1 MLKGL
6 RLPLIIL
13 LLAAIFLSVAV
24 YIRFGNNGESDTPV
38 GDADVSVV
46 TVTPTITPTTA
57 SPTPTPPPTQVPI
70 PTVEDKLQPVP
81 GQLTEGV
88 VGNIGKLNP
97 LYASF
102 NAVDH
107 DITALIFEGLTNIN
121 EFGEVV
127 PDLAER
133 WRASR
138 DGLDYIFALRRDV
151 LWHDGV
157 PFTSADVKYTIDV
170 MRSGDFQGDS
180 SLTTFW
186 RTVEMTVID
195 DYTIRFRLVQPL
207 ASFPEHLRIGMLPQ
221 HVLEGYPITGL
232 DQHPFNLDPIGTGP
246 YQFETLLTNQGQI
259 AAVVL
264 RAAPVYRERQP
275 AEPLA
280 IDRLIIRTYGTPEEA
295 LAAYLAGEVNSL
307 AHIPADFMP
316 QLASFPHM
324 ALHTTVLPSVGMLI
338 YNWQENEIGY
348 FTEQRARSALA
359 RALDADSLIDQ
370 TMGTSAVAALG
381 PLIPGSWA
389 YNVEAYPDYDPD
401 LARDLLEDVSFEREV
416 EVEAEDDEEATEE
429 DESEA
434 ADEDAEV
441 TPEGT
446 PEDSEAASDETASN
460 DSEDSGEE
468 EEPETETITMR
479 RNFNIVVTDRP
490 ELANLASAIAAEW
503 NQIGFTVEVV
513 AVGRETFRQRLQ
525 AGDFDTA
532 IVEYSFAP
540 YADPDAYTFWHVGQ
554 VEDGLNYGG
563 MRDLQIS
570 QALEK
575 ARRETVGI
583 NRVAFYD
590 TFQELF
596 AERVPAVPLYNPVF
610 LYLVDDR
617 LDGVQLGFITSP
629 ADRFRT
635 IANWEWQ

>member
-6 RLPLIIL
+6 RLPLMVF
-13 LLAAIFLSVAV
+13 LLAAIFLSVALYV
-24 YIRFGNNGESDTPV
+24 RFGGDSETPV
-38 GDADVSVV
+38 GDDDVSVV
-46 TVTPTITPTTA
+46 TVTPTTTPTTI
-57 SPTPTPPPTQVPI
+57 SPTATTAPTQTPI

-88 VGNIGKLNP
+88 VGRIGKLNP

-102 NAVDH
+102 NPVDN
-107 DITALIFEGLTNIN
+107 DVTALIFEGLTTIN
-121 EFGEVV
+121 EFGEIV

-133 WRASR
+133 WRASS
-138 DGLDYIFALRRDV
+138 DGLDYIFALRRDA
-151 LWHDGV
+151 LWHDGI

-170 MRSGDFQGDS
+170 MRSSDFQGDPA
-180 SLTTFW
+180 LTEFW
-186 RTVEMTVID
+186 RTVEMTVVD

-221 HVLEGYPITGL
+221 HVLEGYPVARL

-246 YQFETLLTNQGQI
+246 YQFETLLTSRGQI

-275 AEPLA
+275 GEPLA

-295 LAAYLAGEVNSL
+295 LAAYLAGEVNSV
-307 AHIPADFMP
+307 AHVPADFMP
-316 QLASFPHM
+316 QLASFPHL

-338 YNWQENEIGY
+338 YNWQEDEIGY

-359 RALDADSLIDQ
+359 RALDPASLVSQ
-370 TMGTSAVAALG
+370 TMGASAVVAFG

-389 YNVEAYPDYDPD
+389 YNAEAYPTYDPTV
-401 LARDLLEDVSFEREV
+401 ARDLLADVSFEREV
-416 EVEAEDDEEATEE
+416 EVEEEA
-429 DESEA
+429 DEA
-434 ADEDAEV
+434 AEEGGDEAPEE
-441 TPEGT
+441 TPEATQEG
-446 PEDSEAASDETASN
+446 SEAASDETTSN
-460 DSEDSGEE
+460 NDTEE
-468 EEPETETITMR
+468 SDEATPETQTITMR
-479 RNFNIVVTDRP
+479 REFSILVTDRP
-490 ELANLASAIAAEW
+490 ELANLASGIAAQW
-503 NQIGFTVEVV
+503 NQLGFTVEVE
-513 AVGRETFRQRLQ
+513 AVDRVTFHQRLQ

-540 YADPDAYTFWHVGQ
+540 HADPDAYTFWHVGQ
-554 VEDGLNYGG
+554 AEDGLNYGG

-575 ARRETVGI
+575 ARRETIGI
-583 NRVAFYD
+583 NRVTFYD

-596 AERVPAVPLYNPVF
+596 AERVPAIPLYNPVF

-635 IANWEWQ
+635 IAQWEWQE

>member
-6 RLPLIIL
+6 RLPLIIF
-13 LLAAIFLSVAV
+13 LLAAIFLTVAV
-24 YIRFGNNGESDTPV
+24 YVRFAGDGDTPV
-38 GDADVSVV
+38 GNEDISAV
-46 TVTPTITPTTA
+46 TVTPTTTPTTI
-57 SPTPTPPPTQVPI
+57 SPTATTAPTQTPI

-88 VGNIGKLNP
+88 VGHIGKLNP

-102 NAVDH
+102 NPVDN
-107 DITALIFEGLTNIN
+107 DVTALIFEGLTTLN

-133 WRASR
+133 WRASS

-151 LWHDGV
+151 RWHDGV
-157 PFTSADVKYTIDV
+157 PFTSADVKYSIDV
-170 MRSGDFQGDS
+170 MRSGDFQGDPA
-180 SLTTFW
+180 LTEFW
-186 RTVEMTVID
+186 RTVEMTVVD
-195 DYTIRFRLVQPL
+195 EYTIRFRLVQPL

-221 HVLEGYPITGL
+221 HVLEGYPVARL

-246 YQFETLLTNQGQI
+246 YQFETLLTNRGQI

-280 IDRLIIRTYGTPEEA
+280 IDRLIIRTYDTPEAA
-295 LAAYLAGEVNSL
+295 LAAYLAGEVNSV
-307 AHIPADFMP
+307 AHIPADFVP
-316 QLASFPHM
+316 QLASFPHL

-338 YNWQENEIGY
+338 YNWQEDEIGY

-359 RALDADSLIDQ
+359 RALDPASLVSQ
-370 TMGTSAVAALG
+370 TMGASAVVAFS

-389 YNVEAYPDYDPD
+389 YNVETYPTYDPTA
-401 LARDLLEDVSFEREV
+401 ARDLLADVSFEREV
-416 EVEAEDDEEATEE
+416 VVEEEEEATDGGG
-429 DESEA
+429 DEA
-434 ADEDAEV
+434 PD
-441 TPEGT
+441 GT
-446 PEDSEAASDETASN
+446 PEATAEQSEAEASDETTSN
-460 DSEDSGEE
+460 DEAEVSDEAT
-468 EEPETETITMR
+468 PETQTITMR
-479 RNFNIVVTDRP
+479 REFSILVTDRP
-490 ELANLASAIAAEW
+490 ELANLASGIAAQW
-503 NQIGFTVEVV
+503 NQLGFTVEVE
-513 AVGRETFRQRLQ
+513 AVDRATFHQRLQ
-525 AGDFDTA
+525 DGEFDTA

-563 MRDLQIS
+563 MQDLQIS

-575 ARRETVGI
+575 ARRETIGI
-583 NRVAFYD
+583 NRVTFYD

-596 AERVPAVPLYNPVF
+596 AERVPAIPLYNPVF

-635 IANWEWQ
+635 IANWEWQQ